1 MDDEQKDVMN
11 HGASDPSCKEVSK
24 AVDANSCNCASGR
37 CCCSPPSGFL
47 RRQFLKI
54 AGLGFVS
61 TALGGRLAEA
71 MSAAGRQEAASGA
84 GPFSAAETE
93 SGHLIPA
100 DKKLSQDWLR
110 SLFERGTKAI
120 FKGKSLDNIGMPCG
134 GIGTGQLY
142 LCGDGTLGC
151 WQIFNDVQS
160 NWVEGTFATYKHRGI
175 PKPVDQGFAVVVD
188 PGDGQP
194 LLKTLGREG
203 FAKVSFQGEYP
214 IGIVR
219 YEESGC
225 PGVTGLPPVKVEM
238 EAFSPFIPLNAKDSA
253 LPATLFHITVENVS
267 SKPVKASVVG
277 WLQNAVCCA
286 YAREF
291 DALRKTRCLAG
302 DGYAMCLHSAEEAPS
317 PKQVKDAPSPRPGIV
332 FETFEG
338 TDYGNWQVEGEAFGK
353 GPASGTPPNQNR
365 VSGFE
370 GKGFADSFHDSDAPQ
385 GTLTSPPFVINRRYI
400 NFLISGGNHT
410 DKTCINLVI
419 GGKVVRTSLGRNAEV
434 MTWRSWL
441 VEEWQG
447 KEGRLVILDKMSVG
461 WGHIA
466 IDQIEFADTP
476 RSENDPVTKAPDYGT
491 MALACGDPATRDTA
505 LSGPLP
511 ANRPIEEFV
520 ADETSTYKASE
531 TRRGFLRTAHVEL
544 APGNKHTFTF
554 VLAWHFPNLTDGDKF
569 DVAGWNSKPG
579 TVGRE
584 YESRFADAAEVI
596 EYVFHHHDR
605 LTGDTRLWR
614 DAYYDSSLPYWL
626 LDRLHSTS
634 SYLATGTCQW
644 WKNGRF
650 WAYEG
655 VACCNGTCTHVWNYA
670 HAHARLFPELAR
682 SVCEMQDFN
691 PRENGGGFHPDT
703 GLVGFRGDDAY
714 AADGQCGTILKAYRE
729 HLMSAD
735 DSFLKRNWPSI
746 KKALEFSISHDGN
759 ADGLIE
765 DLQHNTYDIDYF
777 GANTFV
783 GSLYLAALR
792 AAEEMANEVGD
803 LSFARRAR
811 AILEKGMRL
820 TDKRLWNGEYYIQDV
835 DLEKHPKN
843 QYKDGC
849 LSDQLF
855 GQGWAHQLG
864 LGYIYPRPKVVKA
877 LDAVWRY
884 NWAPDVGPYNE
895 AYKPF
900 RWFITPGQAGL
911 ITCTWPKGDYLKEG
925 TLYREEVWTGIE
937 YQVAAHMIWE
947 GKLTEGLAI
956 CRAVHD
962 RYHPDL
968 FNPYNEVECG
978 DHYARAMASWGVH
991 LALAGFQYHGPK
1003 GWLGFAP
1010 RITPD
1015 NFRAAFTTA
1024 EGWVAFQQSRND
1036 KEQKNSL
1043 EVRWGRLR
1051 LTRLQFETN
1060 SPAKKIHVTLQGT
1073 PVEAAS
1079 HIKEGNVILE
1089 FKKEILLHTGDKLEV
1104 SMQS

>member
-1 MDDEQKDVMN
+1 MDDEQKDAMN
-11 HGASDPSCKEVSK
+11 QGASDASCKEVSK

-37 CCCSPPSGFL
+37 CCCSPPSGFA

-71 MSAAGRQEAASGA
+71 MA

-110 SLFERGTKAI
+110 SLFERGKKEI
-120 FKGKSLDNIGMPCG
+120 FRGKSLDNIGMPCG

-151 WQIFNDVQS
+151 WQIFNDAQS

-175 PKPVDQGFAVVVD
+175 AKPVDQGFAMVVD
-188 PGDGQP
+188 PDGGQP
-194 LLKTLGREG
+194 IVKALSREG
-203 FAKVSFQGEYP
+203 FAEVSFQGEYP
-214 IGIVR
+214 VGIVR

-225 PGVTGLPPVKVEM
+225 PVKVEM

-267 SKPVKASVVG
+267 PKPVKASVLG
-277 WLQNAVCCA
+277 WLQNAVCGS

-291 DALRKTRCLAG
+291 EVLRKTEYIARKAHTI
-302 DGYAMCLHSAEEAPS
+302 CLHSAEEAHAPQLRS
-317 PKQVKDAPSPRPGIV
+317 DAPPLRQTIV

-338 TDYGNWQVEGEAFGK
+338 KDYGKWKVEGDAFGK
-353 GPASGTPPNQNR
+353 EPSHGSQPGESPA
-365 VSGFE
+365 SGFE
-370 GKGFADSFHDSDAPQ
+370 GKGFASSFTGGDAPQ
-385 GTLTSPPFVINRRYI
+385 GALVSPAFTISRRYI
-400 NFLISGGNHT
+400 NFLIGGGKNA
-410 DKTCINLVI
+410 DATCINLVVD
-419 GGKVVRTSLGRNAEV
+419 GKVVRTSVGRNSDVLA
-434 MTWRSWL
+434 WRSWL
-441 VEEWQG
+441 VEEWEG
-447 KEGRLVILDKMSVG
+447 KEAQIVIVDRMSFG
-461 WGHIA
+461 WGHIE
-466 IDQIEFADTP
+466 IDQIEFADVP
-476 RSENDPVTKAPDYGT
+476 RGSGPDPITAAADYGT
-491 MALACGDPATRDTA
+491 MALACADAAPCETA

-511 ANRPIEEFV
+511 ANRPSDEFV
-520 ADETSTYKASE
+520 SKEAGAYKAIQ
-531 TRRGFLRTAHVEL
+531 TRRGLLRTTTAAL
-544 APGNKHTFTF
+544 GPGEKRTFTF
-554 VLAWHFPNLTDGDKF
+554 VLAWHFPNQTVGDKF
-569 DVAGWNSKPG
+569 DPAVWKGQPLA
-579 TVGRE
+579 VGHE
-584 YESRFADAAEVI
+584 YASRFEDAAHVI
-596 EYVFHHHDR
+596 DYVLEYHDR
-605 LTGDTRLWR
+605 LAGETRLWR

-626 LDRLHSTS
+626 LDRLHSTA

-655 VACCNGTCTHVWNYA
+655 VACCYGTCTHVWNYA

-682 SVCEMQDFN
+682 NICEMQDFN

-703 GLVGFRGDDAY
+703 GLVGFRSDDAY

-735 DSFLKRNWPSI
+735 DSFLKRHWPAI
-746 KKALEFSISHDGN
+746 KKAIEFSISHDAN

-765 DLQHNTYDIDYF
+765 DLQPNTYDINYF

-792 AAEEMANEVGD
+792 AAEEIAREIGD
-803 LSFARRAR
+803 LDFAKRVK
-811 AILEKGMRL
+811 AICRKGMKH
-820 TDKRLWNGEYYIQDV
+820 TDKQLWDGEYFIQDV
-835 DLEKHPKN
+835 DLMRHPKD

-864 LGYIYPRPKVVKA
+864 LGYLYPRKNILKA
-877 LDAVWRY
+877 LDAIWRY
-884 NWAPDVGPYNE
+884 NWAPDVAPYNE
-895 AYKPF
+895 VHKPF
-900 RWFITPGQAGL
+900 RWFVTPGQAGL
-911 ITCTWPKGDYLKEG
+911 ITCTWPKGDYLAEG
-925 TLYREEVWTGIE
+925 TRYREEVWTGIE
-937 YQVAAHMIWE
+937 YQVAGHMIWE
-947 GKLTEGLAI
+947 GKVTEGLAI

-978 DHYARAMASWGVH
+978 DHYARAMASWGVY
-991 LALAGFQYHGPK
+991 LALAGFQYHGPR

-1010 RITPD
+1010 RISPE

-1024 EGWVAFQQSRND
+1024 EGWTVFQQTRTD
-1036 KEQKNSL
+1036 TEQRDEI

-1051 LTRLQFETN
+1051 MTRLSLETN
-1060 SPAKKIHVTLQGT
+1060 GTARNVSVSLNGNPIEVASKVQKGQITVSLDKDAVLQAG
-1073 PVEAAS
+1073 E
-1079 HIKEGNVILE
+1079 
-1089 FKKEILLHTGDKLEV
+1089 KLEAILRF
-1104 SMQS
+1104 